1 MNRPRPIKCAKP
13 YEIDPLPASRKRRP
27 WPPGPVD
34 LAAAILALDDQR
46 QNGQQR
52 CGAIFGGP
60 GKDFNGIP
68 GIGPAMT
75 ARIAW
80 SAA

>member
-1 MNRPRPIKCAKP
+1 MNRPRPMKCAKP

-34 LAAAILALDDQR
+34 LTAAILALDDQR

-52 CGAIFGGP
+52 CGAYLADRGRT
-60 GKDFNGIP
+60 FNGIS
-68 GIGPAMT
+68 GIGPAMR
-75 ARIAW
+75 ARIAR

>member
-1 MNRPRPIKCAKP
+1 
-13 YEIDPLPASRKRRP
+13 
-27 WPPGPVD
+27 

-60 GKDFNGIP
+60 GKDFNGIS

>member
-1 MNRPRPIKCAKP
+1 MAAGSGRLDGGNPCTRRSTSKW
-13 YEIDPLPASRKRRP
+13 PA
-27 WPPGPVD
+27 
-34 LAAAILALDDQR
+34 ALR
-46 QNGQQR
+46 S
-52 CGAIFGGP
+52 IFGGP
-60 GKDFNGIP
+60 GKDFNGIS